1 MLKRKVKYD
10 SAVPTSSMADI
21 AFLLIVFFLVTT
33 TLNRDKGIGMVL
45 PRMGESKPI
54 PKKNIC
60 HIWINASGEIALE
73 GDIISLPA
81 VRENVKNR
89 LAANEKLIVSV
100 QADEN
105 TDYGVFVAVLD
116 EVKLAGSQRISIASP
131 QK

>member
-1 MLKRKVKYD
+1 MLKRKVKYE
-10 SAVPTSSMADI
+10 SAIPTSSMADI

-45 PRMGESKPI
+45 PAMGESKPV

-73 GDIISLPA
+73 GDPIPLSAL
-81 VRENVKNR
+81 RENVKNR
-89 LAANEKLIVSV
+89 LAANEKLIVSI
-100 QADEN
+100 QADQD
-105 TDYGVFVAVLD
+105 TDYGVFVDVLD
-116 EVKLAGSQRISIASP
+116 EIKLVVAKRISIASP